1 MTVLQCEK
9 FRDKAVTVRFHD
21 GQVIYGL
28 LKSVIQR
35 TRFIQGV
42 VVLRLGIE
50 KKKGRQREIFL
61 PVSTIA
67 WIGERL

>member
-9 FRDKAVTVRFHD
+9 FTDKTVAVKFHD
-21 GQVIYGL
+21 GQIIYGL
-28 LKSVIQR
+28 LRSVIRR

-50 KKKGRQREIFL
+50 KRKGRQREIFL

-67 WIGERL
+67 WMGERL